1 VDVTDRAQGCMLVI
15 SALLFLG
22 AATVAF
28 MTAVAFAGHPSDQF
42 IWLVTK
48 WQTLFS
54 NDPSASIELFALMSV
69 VSFAMFGGGLALAMN
84 VWHNR
89 RRH

>member
-1 VDVTDRAQGCMLVI
+1 MTDRAQGCMLVN

-54 NDPSASIELFALMSV
+54 NDPSASIELFALMP
-69 VSFAMFGGGLALAMN
+69 SFLRN
-84 VWHNR
+84 VWGRPRSGNECLA
-89 RRH
+89 